1 MYRTMELVREFGD
14 PQVLVLS
21 EDHIVLKLETAWSR
35 DVAVPEGLSLAD
47 DGGQLMVARRRS
59 LASLAKNKL
68 LRQATI
74 SKALFCGCVS
84 FDSCE
89 RYASAS
95 SELLRGTQEICIVH
109 NRDTVHKLIRMFPKV
124 KVLALPHDL
133 CIHALEIEEPCGDRL
148 GPLVVRCQLRELVG
162 NIGGLCEGRLLLS
175 PWTTL
180 ALIRTCPDVRRI
192 DSMWLGKCFTEPCG
206 LTTSTDRRSK
216 NLTHL
221 WLGCLDNSSG
231 GRLHNQMGPMIAVD
245 VRTAADKFPSVEN
258 LQLAVESLEE
268 IANVPAF
275 CNLHSITI
283 EISPA
288 LAFADASSQLQ
299 KMLARLPGLEELALE
314 NCGGVRLSTISRLC
328 PKLKTLRLVR
338 CLGSQDD
345 TPVGGNGFPSL
356 ECVDVSMDM
365 LTVAFGAFLSATH
378 DRLRT
383 ACLGHNGMCLEFLR
397 HCVRYGRHQ
406 PFTRLEHLTLNTKL
420 SLPQL
425 DIQPQDLHD
434 VMKALPALRH
444 LETDSYDLRLFTENY
459 CVPRGRVSL
468 SWTGCVHCAVHRPE
482 LAFCERLA
490 AFVKDSFVP
499 CE

>member
-1 MYRTMELVREFGD
+1 MELVREFGD

-21 EDHIVLKLETAWSR
+21 EDHIVLKLKTAWSR
-35 DVAVPEGLSLAD
+35 DVVVPEGLSLAD
-47 DGGQLMVARRRS
+47 DGGHLVVARRRS
-59 LASLAKNKL
+59 LVPLAKNKL

-74 SKALFCGCVS
+74 SKALFCGCLP

-89 RYASAS
+89 RYASAA
-95 SELLRGTQEICIVH
+95 SELLRDTQEICIVH
-109 NRDTVHKLIRMFPKV
+109 NRDTVHKLIRMFPNV
-124 KVLALPHDL
+124 KVIALPHDL
-133 CIHALEIEEPCGDRL
+133 CIHALENDEPCGDRF
-148 GPLVVRCQLRELVG
+148 GPLVERCQLRELVG
-162 NIGGLCEGRLLLS
+162 NVGGMSEGRLLLS

-180 ALIRTCPDVRRI
+180 ALIRTCPDVHRI
-192 DSMWLGKCFTEPCG
+192 DSVWLGKCFMEPCG
-206 LTTSTDRRSK
+206 LTTSTDRISK
-216 NLTHL
+216 NFSHL

-231 GRLHNQMGPMIAVD
+231 GKLHNQMGPMIAAD

-258 LQLAVESLEE
+258 LQVAVESLEE

-275 CNLHSITI
+275 SNLHSIMM

-288 LAFADASSQLQ
+288 LGFADVSSQLQ
-299 KMLARLPGLEELALE
+299 KMLTKLPGLEELALE

-356 ECVDVSMDM
+356 ECFEVSMDI
-365 LTVAFGAFLSATH
+365 LTVAFSAFLSATH
-378 DRLRT
+378 DKLTT
-383 ACLGHNGMCLEFLR
+383 ARLGHDGMCLEFLR

-425 DIQPQDLHD
+425 DIQPEDLHD

-468 SWTGCVHCAVHRPE
+468 SWTGCVLCAVYKPG
-482 LAFCERLA
+482 LASCEKLA
-490 AFVKDSFVP
+490 AFLKDSFVP
-499 CE
+499 CR